1 MRTIWISLSLGYRM
15 LMRNKLRSMLT
26 LLGMVLGVGAVISIV
41 SLGEGLRHQFTS
53 NINSMGGDVFFMT
66 PVAPK
71 RPGQARGQMKMFTMD
86 DMRAVEEQSTLVRDV
101 IPAIDAGVVA
111 KFGNKTTNG
120 HVLGVESDYLD
131 DIPEK
136 IEEGRFFTQAEV
148 NGSSRV
154 VVIGHDIMDDLY
166 EDYEKAVGSRVRLNG
181 TSYTVIGLIEKRK
194 NIFDG
199 APNPDTG
206 FLSPVSTVQKRILGN
221 DDVFWVS
228 MYLRDDAEVRD
239 AKEEV
244 ATIMRQRRHIRNA
257 SDDDFQFISPDDFL
271 EMGNQFL
278 NVLISIFGGV
288 AFISLLV
295 GGVGIMNMMLVSVT
309 ERTREIGLRMALGA
323 ARPVVLTQFIV
334 EAIMLTLIGGMFG
347 VLSGYGLA
355 KVAALMLERSM
366 EANWTAIIP
375 IQWLIYSVL
384 VSVFVGVVFGVYPAW
399 KASRL
404 DPVEAMRFD

>member
-1 MRTIWISLSLGYRM
+1 
-15 LMRNKLRSMLT
+15 MRNKMRSLLT
-26 LLGMVLGVGAVISIV
+26 MLGMILGVGSVIAIV

-71 RPGQARGQMKMFTMD
+71 RPGQARPRMKMFTMD
-86 DMRAVEEQSTLVRDV
+86 DMRAVEEQSTLLRDV
-101 IPAIDAGVVA
+101 TPAIDAGVVA
-111 KFGNKTTNG
+111 KFHNNTTNG
-120 HVLGVESDYLD
+120 HVLGVNADYLN

-136 IEEGRFFTQAEV
+136 IEEGRFFTKAEV
-148 NGSSRV
+148 NGASRV
-154 VVIGHDIMDDLY
+154 VVIGHDIKDDLY
-166 EDYEKAVGSRVRLNG
+166 EDYDTIVGSRVRLNG
-181 TSYTVIGLIEKRK
+181 TNYRVIGIIEKRK

-228 MYLRDDAEVRD
+228 LYLKDDVDVRD

-244 ATIMRQRRHIRNA
+244 ATIMRQRRHVRNA
-257 SDDDFQFISPDDFL
+257 SDDDFQFISPDQFL

-295 GGVGIMNMMLVSVT
+295 GGVGIMNIMLVSVT

-323 ARPVVLTQFIV
+323 GRPTVLTQFIV
-334 EAIMLTLIGGMFG
+334 EAIMLTLIAGLFG

-355 KVAALMLERSM
+355 KLAAIMLEKLM
-366 EANWTAIIP
+366 EATWIAVIP
-375 IQWLIYSVL
+375 LEWLIYSVL
-384 VSVFVGVVFGVYPAW
+384 VSIFIGVVFGVYPAW